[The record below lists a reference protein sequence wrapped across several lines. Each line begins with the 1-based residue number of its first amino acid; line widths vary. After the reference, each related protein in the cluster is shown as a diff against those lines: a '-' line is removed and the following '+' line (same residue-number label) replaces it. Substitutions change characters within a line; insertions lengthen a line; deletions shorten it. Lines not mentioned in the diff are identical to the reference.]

1 MTGSNWR
8 EMFEQGR
15 SGNGRG
21 AERNMGGAVP
31 PAQQGGFAPTHAPA
45 PSRDT
50 MSRLHGEEQV
60 PSHQAHSHSPRP
72 RAPYKER
79 SCTSRRR
86 GSELA

>member
-15 SGNGRG
+15 NGNGRSG
-21 AERNMGGAVP
+21 DRTMGDAVP
-31 PAQQGGFAPTHAPA
+31 PATRDGFAPTHAPA
-45 PSRDT
+45 PSRGT

-60 PSHQAHSHSPRP
+60 SSHQAHSHSPRP
-72 RAPYKER
+72 CAPYKER